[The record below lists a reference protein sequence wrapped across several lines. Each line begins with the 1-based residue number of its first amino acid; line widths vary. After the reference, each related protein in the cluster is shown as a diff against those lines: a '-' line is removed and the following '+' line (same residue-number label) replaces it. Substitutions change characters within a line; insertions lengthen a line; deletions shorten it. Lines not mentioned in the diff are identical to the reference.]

1 MGSASTF
8 DIVILV
14 IGIAILLYGLVI
26 CILRKPALTLD
37 YNWEKVKEEDIN
49 KYTIAYGIAYSI
61 MGAVMALLSVSHI
74 FIEGNLKKVA
84 AILYFVAYFIFM
96 SVTKRIQKKYTG
108 SN

>member
-37 YNWEKVKEEDIN
+37 YNWEKVKEEDIS

-61 MGAVMALLSVSHI
+61 MGAFMGLLSLSRI
-74 FIEGNLKKVA
+74 FIDGNFKKLVL
-84 AILYFVAYFIFM
+84 ILYFLAYFIFM

>member
-49 KYTIAYGIAYSI
+49 KYAISYGIAYSI
-61 MGAVMALLSVSHI
+61 MGAFMALLSVSRI
-74 FIEGNLKKVA
+74 YIEGNFKKVA
-84 AILYFVAYFIFM
+84 IILYFVAYFIFM